1 MDGNAYC
8 FVMNPAACRG
18 RGIRRMP
25 AVLGP
30 LSAAGATVRV
40 EESSSLAHAA
50 ALAAEAAG
58 RGEIVVA
65 VGGDGTVGRMAA
77 AVAAAG
83 GVLGIIPA
91 GRGNDFARMLGI
103 PADPARAA
111 AVLLRGGDQ
120 VVDLIGV
127 RAGDGPEQ
135 VVAGS
140 VYLGIPS
147 EGARIAAASRLPPG
161 GLAYQVAGLR
171 ALAAWQPASFTV
183 DTGTAAPPGSFPGF
197 CVVVANS
204 AYFAGGTPA
213 APEADVTDGLLD
225 VVTVTDGS
233 KLSFV
238 RVMLLAGRGKHTC
251 LAQVSVTRAASVSV
265 SADRAMLAGADGEPL
280 PSASPLATG
289 TPLRIRALPGALRV
303 AGGRC
308 QPGGA
313 TPRNPPVAH
322 GPVPPSPGRR
332 AVPAR
337 GSDPPEPPGGPRP
350 GSSVTGPGPC

>member
-1 MDGNAYC
+1 MTGDTYC
-8 FVMNPAACRG
+8 FVVNPASCHG

-30 LSAAGATVRV
+30 LSAAGDIIRI
-40 EESSSLAHAA
+40 EECSSLGHAA
-50 ALAAEAAG
+50 ALATEAVE

-77 AVAAAG
+77 AVAAAD

-103 PADPARAA
+103 PTDPARAA
-111 AVLLRGGDQ
+111 AVLLRGGHRE
-120 VVDLIGV
+120 VDLIGV

-161 GLAYQVAGLR
+161 GLAYQIAGLR
-171 ALAAWQPASFTV
+171 ALLAWQPASFTV
-183 DTGTAAPPGSFPGF
+183 SKENGTAGGTFGGF

-204 AYFAGGTPA
+204 AYFAAGTPA
-213 APEADVTDGLLD
+213 APDADVTDGLLD
-225 VVTVTDGS
+225 VVTVSDGS

-238 RVMLLAGRGKHTC
+238 RVMLLARRGRHTR
-251 LAQVSVTRAASVSV
+251 LAQVGITRAARVTV

-280 PSASPLATG
+280 PFASPLATG
-289 TPLRIRALPGALRV
+289 VPLGIRALRGVLRV
-303 AGGRC
+303 AGR
-308 QPGGA
+308 
-313 TPRNPPVAH
+313 V
-322 GPVPPSPGRR
+322 
-332 AVPAR
+332 
-337 GSDPPEPPGGPRP
+337 PEPAASQSG
-350 GSSVTGPGPC
+350 